1 MVTSDN
7 KWDWDRFSQLI
18 PVNVLII
25 MTSIPAPRYEM
36 DEDTVFRR
44 NTTSGELSIR
54 SAYELFDKS
63 SGQLNMKDPIWRIIW
78 RWKGPE
84 KVRHFLWLVAQ
95 DGLLTNEKKRRL
107 RHFTDNH
114 SCQGCQTEEETALHL
129 SRDCPLASQVL
140 VESDMEMAF
149 SVQRMTWLI
158 PNLSSSDTTR
168 QGMKWGTMLGVALW
182 CIWKSRNKICRT
194 LIWNP

>member
-1 MVTSDN
+1 MEGMGRSLGNGRSVKVFGRISGWMDEGLLFNVPLVT
-7 KWDWDRFSQLI
+7 FQLLTDTQ
-18 PVNVLII
+18 PWR
-25 MTSIPAPRYEM
+25 TCIPAPRYEM

-63 SGQLNMKDPIWRIIW
+63 S
-78 RWKGPE
+78 
-84 KVRHFLWLVAQ
+84 
-95 DGLLTNEKKRRL
+95 
-107 RHFTDNH
+107 
-114 SCQGCQTEEETALHL
+114 GCQTEEETALHL